1 MKTFIKAIIIFLL
14 IGIPFNSCDEVESL
28 ADIDFNSNMSTDLN
42 VVVPAAGVSYK
53 SAILGVDGVSF
64 SGQAPVDPKKDP
76 TFKKYADK
84 IKSIKVQEA
93 SGTCT
98 HISKPVKIISGKL
111 TIFQGTDIASW
122 SISNFDVV
130 AGKKIVL
137 DTAEGQFTTLNK
149 ILNSKNV
156 FTAKIEGTVDDD
168 DVSFSILISIKAKVV
183 ANALK

>member
-1 MKTFIKAIIIFLL
+1 MKTFIKTIIIFLL

-53 SAILGVDGVSF
+53 SANLAVAVSF
-64 SGQAPVDPKKDP
+64 SEQSNIDPKSDS

-93 SGTCT
+93 SGTVT
-98 HISKPVKIISGKL
+98 KISKPVKIVSGKL
-111 TIFQGTDIASW
+111 SIFQGSKIASW
-122 SISNFDVV
+122 SISNFDVAV
-130 AGKKIVL
+130 GKKIVL
-137 DTAEGQFTTLNK
+137 DTAEGQFTTLNQ

-168 DVSFSILISIKAKVV
+168 DVSFTVLVSIKAKVV